1 LEVYSGD
8 EEIEF
13 TFGDVYG
20 ADRKSRFRQTI
31 VNNNNNNKQS
41 LWRGCAALLG
51 VIAAIGVVIYGI
63 SEQMDTDF
71 GLPLLFRE
79 GTNMADLMYVA
90 KNFKSDMLALGN
102 SGGSSTTP
110 DPGPDSSVFPSISP
124 TSTLIVPTGLP
135 TPVADPS
142 PFPSSS
148 PICEPS
154 SSPSLSVSVAPSG
167 QLDLASTE
175 STLYQVYACY
185 GIDVQQ
191 ENIDT
196 TPTAKVNAETFGRY
210 AEQGLLSDLQ
220 ELCDYLSANKDYM
233 EVSMAD
239 SDCIY
244 YQLMSVSV
252 DDDREIDVFERVGL
266 WMSQKKERFFQ
277 VGVEETGGGVVS
289 GNFGEDLDLWLTFVC
304 QPIPCQ
310 AEISSFFKHPDHA
323 LTMIDRWDDAVY
335 DEGSASADSMG
346 VISLTAS
353 DAWLFPLLSNRI
365 VSSIYISSMIS
376 FVGCLVL
383 ISVATRN
390 LKLSLLIGFGMLF
403 VMITSLLL
411 HVIFFSS
418 VIDLIDIIVLISFV
432 GIIIDYP
439 THMAFHYEQNLRL
452 RNQLGNDAVH
462 KMRFSDVGGRLTL
475 LEAEE
480 IFHKKSFG
488 YMRLALIGPAITTI
502 FSAIPLM
509 FAEFSILSKAGEYV
523 VIMCLCTYVYV
534 AFVMPTLLRL
544 VGELV
549 FIPCRYTPE
558 KSLYFIS

>member
-1 LEVYSGD
+1 
-8 EEIEF
+8 
-13 TFGDVYG
+13 
-20 ADRKSRFRQTI
+20 
-31 VNNNNNNKQS
+31 
-41 LWRGCAALLG
+41 
-51 VIAAIGVVIYGI
+51 
-63 SEQMDTDF
+63 
-71 GLPLLFRE
+71 
-79 GTNMADLMYVA
+79 
-90 KNFKSDMLALGN
+90 
-102 SGGSSTTP
+102 
-110 DPGPDSSVFPSISP
+110 
-124 TSTLIVPTGLP
+124 
-135 TPVADPS
+135 
-142 PFPSSS
+142 
-148 PICEPS
+148 
-154 SSPSLSVSVAPSG
+154 
-167 QLDLASTE
+167 
-175 STLYQVYACY
+175 
-185 GIDVQQ
+185 
-191 ENIDT
+191 
-196 TPTAKVNAETFGRY
+196 
-210 AEQGLLSDLQ
+210 
-220 ELCDYLSANKDYM
+220 M